1 VCVPTV
7 WCGMALTGG
16 FKNMTVAEWPDSVL
30 AAHVPRPG
38 LMPRFLFWLLDFVYG
53 PETTYPKIAALELL
67 ARQPYEAWRHAAFA
81 AVTHTVAGD
90 PDFATK
96 VLDQAEWT
104 TTASDN
110 ETYHLIAF
118 HELARGDGHRLRF
131 WKDKVI
137 PNVLAWTAFHQAFL
151 MYVVRPKWSYKLNYD
166 FEAHAAQVYA
176 RFLLTAPDSLLDQPW
191 ESVINTDEH
200 YGEYVTLREFVTRV
214 MIDEV
219 EHRDDSLKLMNQG
232 RFGS

>member
-1 VCVPTV
+1 
-7 WCGMALTGG
+7 MALTGG

-96 VLDQAEWT
+96 VWT
-104 TTASDN
+104 RPSGLRPRRTTRH
-110 ETYHLIAF
+110 TI
-118 HELARGDGHRLRF
+118 
-131 WKDKVI
+131 
-137 PNVLAWTAFHQAFL
+137 
-151 MYVVRPKWSYKLNYD
+151 
-166 FEAHAAQVYA
+166 
-176 RFLLTAPDSLLDQPW
+176 
-191 ESVINTDEH
+191 
-200 YGEYVTLREFVTRV
+200 
-214 MIDEV
+214 
-219 EHRDDSLKLMNQG
+219 
-232 RFGS
+232 